1 MLYLIIDMDGKH
13 DQAGDG
19 GLDRGRR
26 ARDGHGEL
34 LLHLNTSP
42 YQQVTTYIRHTTFIL
57 KNDEC

>member
-42 YQQVTTYIRHTTFIL
+42 YQQVTTYIHNVYL
-57 KNDEC
+57 EE